1 MFIIFSGTFFF
12 ADASVQKEDPA
23 PYLVY
28 LKSHFNPC
36 VGVLIK
42 PSWVLAPAHCYLQNL
57 KVMLGNFKTR
67 VRDGTEQTINP
78 IQIVRY
84 WNYSHSAP
92 QDDLMLIK
100 LAKPAMLNPKVQP
113 LPLATTNVRPGTVCL
128 LSGLDWSQENSG
140 RHPDLRQ
147 NLEAPVMSDKECQ
160 KTEQGKSHRNS
171 LCVKFVKVFSRIF
184 GVIFS
189 LYSAFSFHLFAYA
202 QLTIYLFFFFFFLRQ
217 SLTLLPRLEC
227 NGMILAH
234 CNLCLLGSSD
244 FPASASRVAGTTGMC
259 HHTQLIFV
267 FLIETGFHH
276 VGQDGLHLLTS

>member
-1 MFIIFSGTFFF
+1 MKFVFYLGVLAGTFFF

-184 GVIFS
+184 GEVAVATVICKDKLQGIEVGHFMGGDVG
-189 LYSAFSFHLFAYA
+189 
-202 QLTIYLFFFFFFLRQ
+202 IY
-217 SLTLLPRLEC
+217 TNVYKYVPW
-227 NGMILAH
+227 
-234 CNLCLLGSSD
+234 
-244 FPASASRVAGTTGMC
+244 
-259 HHTQLIFV
+259 
-267 FLIETGFHH
+267 IENTAK
-276 VGQDGLHLLTS
+276 DN

>member
-1 MFIIFSGTFFF
+1 MKFISYLSVTVGIFFS
-12 ADASVQKEDPA
+12 APSSAQKEDHA

-42 PSWVLAPAHCYLQNL
+42 TNWVLAPAHCYLPNL
-57 KVMLGNFKTR
+57 KVMLGNFKIR

-78 IQIVRY
+78 VQIIRY
-84 WNYSHSAP
+84 WNYSHSSP

-100 LAKPAMLNPKVQP
+100 LAKPATLNTKVQ
-113 LPLATTNVRPGTVCL
+113 LLSLATSNSRPGTVCVI
-128 LSGLDWSQENSG
+128 SGLDWSHDNSG

-184 GVIFS
+184 GEVAVATVICKNKLQGIEVGHFMGGDVG
-189 LYSAFSFHLFAYA
+189 
-202 QLTIYLFFFFFFLRQ
+202 IY
-217 SLTLLPRLEC
+217 TNVHKYIPW
-227 NGMILAH
+227 
-234 CNLCLLGSSD
+234 
-244 FPASASRVAGTTGMC
+244 
-259 HHTQLIFV
+259 
-267 FLIETGFHH
+267 IESVTK
-276 VGQDGLHLLTS
+276 DK

>member
-1 MFIIFSGTFFF
+1 MKYVFYLGVLAGTFFF
-12 ADASVQKEDPA
+12 ADSSVQKEDPA

-42 PSWVLAPAHCYLQNL
+42 PSWVLAPAHCYLPNL
-57 KVMLGNFKTR
+57 KVMLGNFKSR

-84 WNYSHSAP
+84 WNYSDSAP

-140 RHPDLRQ
+140 LWQLEPPVHLTLHRGPAIPDWQRHNSHEEGRHPDLRQ
-147 NLEAPVMSDKECQ
+147 NLEAPVMSDRECQ

-184 GVIFS
+184 GEVAVATVICKDKLQGIEVGHFMGGDVG
-189 LYSAFSFHLFAYA
+189 
-202 QLTIYLFFFFFFLRQ
+202 IYTNVYKYV
-217 SLTLLPRLEC
+217 SW
-227 NGMILAH
+227 
-234 CNLCLLGSSD
+234 
-244 FPASASRVAGTTGMC
+244 
-259 HHTQLIFV
+259 
-267 FLIETGFHH
+267 IENTAK
-276 VGQDGLHLLTS
+276 DK